1 MQEVST
7 GSVVYAISEKTLTVS
22 SAQASERMVAM
33 LNRAVQSQ
41 LIDYSPAFGSKG
53 LFAARVVAELVGG
66 KISKTP
72 DSPSEKGIVH

>member
-1 MQEVST
+1 MSEVST
-7 GSVVYAISEKTLTVS
+7 GSVVYVINEQTLAVS

-33 LNRAVQSQ
+33 LNRSVQSQ

-66 KISKTP
+66 KISKTAV
-72 DSPSEKGIVH
+72 SPSEKGVVY